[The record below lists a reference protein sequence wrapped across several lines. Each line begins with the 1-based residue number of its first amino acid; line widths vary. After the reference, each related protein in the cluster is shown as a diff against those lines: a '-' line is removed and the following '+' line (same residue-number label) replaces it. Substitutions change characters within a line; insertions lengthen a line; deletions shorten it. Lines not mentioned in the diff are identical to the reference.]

1 LLPEHACG
9 LDHAEVAGRELQ
21 RLVATSL
28 TSEPLAGQEPWP
40 PPVPTA
46 PKHGWKPTCVIWVPV
61 VVFRMRSAP
70 VSNE

>member
-1 LLPEHACG
+1 MPKLPA
-9 LDHAEVAGRELQ
+9 ANSSASSRP
-21 RLVATSL
+21 SL